1 MQISLKF
8 NSPESI
14 SASLERDV
22 LVMKIKNPIYFFSLE
37 TKQPIPLNATD
48 TIRIPQIMDN
58 NEFTRSFVEMSE
70 NAGDLSKASIVSS
83 LFVNLMSS
91 GSMGPLWG
99 LINCLQ
105 IVSHFPL
112 ISIVQ
117 PANSQLVF

>member
-1 MQISLKF
+1 M
-8 NSPESI
+8 
-14 SASLERDV
+14 RV
-22 LVMKIKNPIYFFSLE
+22 KNPIYFFSLE
-37 TKQPIPLNATD
+37 TKQPIPFNATE
-48 TIRIPQIMDN
+48 TIKIPRIMDE
-58 NEFTRSFVEMSE
+58 NEFTRSFVEMSGDV
-70 NAGDLSKASIVSS
+70 GDLSKASVVSS

-117 PANSQLVF
+117 PTNSQLVF